1 MSFTIG
7 QAAEASG
14 ISRKMIRYYE
24 EIELLP
30 PARRSDSGY
39 RYYSEAD
46 IQRLQFIRRAR
57 DMGFSL
63 ERIGQLLGLW
73 QNEQR
78 HSADVKALVQKYIK
92 ELDESINQMQA
103 MRNELHDWVDN
114 CHGDERAECAIIKHL
129 QPNNKQHE

>member
-1 MSFTIG
+1 MTHTIG

-24 EIELLP
+24 ETGLLP
-30 PARRSDSGY
+30 PARRSESGY
-39 RYYSEAD
+39 RHYSDAD
-46 IQRLQFIRRAR
+46 ISRLQFIRRAR

-78 HSADVKALVQKYIK
+78 HSADVKALVEQYIA
-92 ELDESINQMQA
+92 ELDENIHQMQA
-103 MRNELHDWVDN
+103 MRDELHDWVDH
-114 CHGDERAECAIIKHL
+114 CHGDDRPECAIIDHL
-129 QPNNKQHE
+129 KPEN

>member
-1 MSFTIG
+1 MSHTIG
-7 QAAEASG
+7 QAAAASG

-24 EIELLP
+24 ETGLLP
-30 PARRSDSGY
+30 PARRSESGY
-39 RYYSEAD
+39 RHYSDTD

-78 HSADVKALVQKYIK
+78 HSADVKALVEQYIA
-92 ELDESINQMQA
+92 ELDENIRQMQA
-103 MRNELHDWVDN
+103 MRNELHDWVDH
-114 CHGDERAECAIIKHL
+114 CHGDERSECAIIDHL
-129 QPNNKQHE
+129 KPEN

>member
-1 MSFTIG
+1 MTHTIG

-24 EIELLP
+24 ETGLLP
-30 PARRSDSGY
+30 PARRSESGY
-39 RYYSEAD
+39 RHYSDAD
-46 IQRLQFIRRAR
+46 IRRLQFIRRAR

-78 HSADVKALVQKYIK
+78 HSADVKALVEQYIA
-92 ELDESINQMQA
+92 ELDENIRQMQA
-103 MRNELHDWVDN
+103 MRDELHDWVDH
-114 CHGDERAECAIIKHL
+114 CHGDDRPECAIIDHL
-129 QPNNKQHE
+129 KPSTDS

>member
-1 MSFTIG
+1 MTHTIG

-24 EIELLP
+24 ETGLLP
-30 PARRSDSGY
+30 PARRSESGY
-39 RYYSEAD
+39 RHYSDAD

-63 ERIGQLLGLW
+63 ERIGTLVGLW

-78 HSADVKALVQKYIK
+78 HSADVKALVEQYIA
-92 ELDESINQMQA
+92 ELDESIRQMQA
-103 MRNELHDWVDN
+103 MRDELHDWVDH
-114 CHGDERAECAIIKHL
+114 CHGDERPECAIIDHL
-129 QPNNKQHE
+129 KPAK